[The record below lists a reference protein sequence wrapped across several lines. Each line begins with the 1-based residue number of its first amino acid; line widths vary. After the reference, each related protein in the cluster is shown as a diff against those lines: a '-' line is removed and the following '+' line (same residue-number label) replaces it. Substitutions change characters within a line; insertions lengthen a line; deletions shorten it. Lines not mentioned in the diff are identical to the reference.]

1 MATSPYEKHIFICT
15 NQRRADHP
23 RGCCDDK
30 GGSEVRLKFA
40 DALARRGLKS
50 RIRANK
56 AGCLNACELGV
67 AVVIYPAGIWYLGV
81 TPQDVE
87 EIVETSLAG
96 DGVVE
101 RLAAGPDS
109 WERLAS
115 IRGLPE
121 K

>member
-1 MATSPYEKHIFICT
+1 MAVPPYEKHIFICT
-15 NQRRADHP
+15 NQRRAGHP

-30 GGSEVRLKFA
+30 GGSQVRLEFA
-40 DALARRGLKS
+40 EALARRGLKGQ
-50 RIRANK
+50 IRANK

-67 AVVIYPAGIWYLGV
+67 AVVMYPAGIWYLGV
-81 TPQDVE
+81 TPQDVA
-87 EIVETSLAG
+87 EIVETSLLG
-96 DGVVE
+96 DGIVQ